1 VGLLIIRMEPHKIFF
16 LVERR
21 EISYLRWI
29 IESYDGIA
37 FIKTIDPYQ
46 AIIELE
52 ISPGCDKY
60 IYELFDFLRRQEH
73 VHIEEMDSYANPV
86 VQAYNQ

>member
-1 VGLLIIRMEPHKIFF
+1 MESHKLFF
-16 LVERR
+16 YVERH

-37 FIKTIDPYQ
+37 FLKTVDPYK

-60 IYELFDFLRRQEH
+60 INELFNFLRSQEH
-73 VHIEEMDSYANPV
+73 VHIEEMDTNTNPIV
-86 VQAYNQ
+86 LA

>member
-1 VGLLIIRMEPHKIFF
+1 MESHKIFF
-16 LVERR
+16 LVERH

-37 FIKTIDPYQ
+37 FFKTIDPYK

-60 IYELFDFLRRQEH
+60 IYELFDFLRTQEH
-73 VHIEEMDSYANPV
+73 VRIEKLDKIPTQLCMLKSQKYLE
-86 VQAYNQ
+86 